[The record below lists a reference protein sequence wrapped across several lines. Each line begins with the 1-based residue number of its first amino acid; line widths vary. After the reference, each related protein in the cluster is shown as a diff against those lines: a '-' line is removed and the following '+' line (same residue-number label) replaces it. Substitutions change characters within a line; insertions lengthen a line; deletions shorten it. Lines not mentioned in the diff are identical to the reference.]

1 MMHKTQTSLYKGP
14 FSATAKLTLFAI
26 TLSLLIANILLL
38 KETRALARSYSDSQN
53 QATWF
58 LFNLSKELS
67 ELVSESRHAESN
79 SYNTKRVE
87 LKYELAWSRFD
98 LLINSKESDSFLSR
112 AEVRLFFVELFDHY
126 QTLEP
131 TLQKAVAGEQ
141 NAANLFYHEIDRLYL
156 SMIDYVARNFRVA
169 SPLYRQQQV
178 QAQLLYQAQFV
189 LLGIFV
195 ICATIMGYFLYKEA
209 RFHKKMALTDPLTQ
223 LPNRIGLFLHI
234 DKMTEANASFSIY
247 LLDLNGFKNINDTL
261 GHQAGDLAL
270 KEVARRLRQ
279 LETNQVRVCRMGGD
293 EFAVLCQHADG
304 EEHRVLNQAIHQ
316 LFVPPIQLEN
326 GPAKLST
333 SIGRACFPDDSNNVD
348 TLINMADKRMYR
360 MKFAR

>member
-1 MMHKTQTSLYKGP
+1 MHKTQTSLYKSP
-14 FSATAKLTLFAI
+14 FSTTAKLTLLAI
-26 TLSLLIANILLL
+26 TLSLLLANILLL
-38 KETRALARSYSDSQN
+38 KETRTLARSYSDSQN

-67 ELVSESRHAESN
+67 DLVSESRHAEKN
-79 SYNTKRVE
+79 SYNIKRVE
-87 LKYELAWSRFD
+87 LKYELTWSRFD
-98 LLINSKESDSFLSR
+98 LLINSRESDSFLSR
-112 AEVRLFFVELFDHY
+112 AEVRVFFVELFE
-126 QTLEP
+126 QFQALEP
-131 TLQKAVAGEQ
+131 TLQRAVAGEE
-141 NAANLFYHEIDRLYL
+141 NAAVLFHRGADKLYL
-156 SMIDYVARNFRVA
+156 SMIDYVARNFRLA

-195 ICATIMGYFLYKEA
+195 LCAGIMGYFFFKEA

-234 DKMTEANASFSIY
+234 EKMMEANARFSIY
-247 LLDLNGFKNINDTL
+247 LLDLNGFKTINDTL

-279 LETNQVRVCRMGGD
+279 LEHSQVRVCRMGGD
-293 EFAVLCQHADG
+293 EFAILCQHTDDD
-304 EEHRVLNQAIHQ
+304 EHQVLNQVIHQ

-333 SIGRACFPDDSNNVD
+333 SIGRACFPEDSSNVD
-348 TLINMADKRMYR
+348 TLINIADKRMYR
-360 MKFAR
+360 MKFSR